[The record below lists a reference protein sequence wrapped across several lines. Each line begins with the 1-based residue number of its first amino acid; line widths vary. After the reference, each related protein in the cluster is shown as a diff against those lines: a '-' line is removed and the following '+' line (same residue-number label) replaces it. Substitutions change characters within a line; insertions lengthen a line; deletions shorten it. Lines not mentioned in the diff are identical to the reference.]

1 MTHFAAVSVAFMVS
15 SSVVLVE
22 GNVTCYTMHELHT
35 GTAAAAGPEKGNA
48 GIGSVIR
55 CSALGGKGEGG
66 RKSGTSSKYS
76 RKLHYNARHFR

>member
-22 GNVTCYTMHELHT
+22 GNVTCYILEQLLLLLVQKREMLELDPSF
-35 GTAAAAGPEKGNA
+35 GALLLGEKG
-48 GIGSVIR
+48 
-55 CSALGGKGEGG
+55 GG